1 MDLCDGNSTSWRSLW
16 QMEVSIATVMEE
28 KTPVTTRR
36 EMRTM
41 EYGLE
46 AVRVA
51 MKIAKD
57 TLARKISAL
66 QYPMRILEDEIET

>member
-1 MDLCDGNSTSWRSLW
+1 
-16 QMEVSIATVMEE
+16 MEVSIATVMEE

-36 EMRTM
+36 EMRTL